1 MNQTLQFMAF
11 VFFAGSCMCR
21 ATVIAD
27 WSFEA
32 SQPNGSGNTIA
43 GIQAED
49 GVNAASSIA
58 SGYHQNSSSW
68 SSPSGDGTAHSFCAN
83 HWAVNDY
90 FQFETSTIGFRD
102 IEITFEQTSSST
114 GPSAFEVV
122 YSTDGVTYAGFVG
135 DTYAVGTTS
144 WSSTGPLKA
153 TILDFDL
160 SSIAA
165 INDSSVVYFRLVD
178 LNSVAAGGGSVGS
191 SGTARVDDF
200 SINGAVVP
208 VPEPAWQGLV
218 SAMLPLILCGL
229 VLWRLRESQS
239 SFTVN

>member
-1 MNQTLQFMAF
+1 
-11 VFFAGSCMCR
+11 MCR

-83 HWAVNDY
+83 HSAVNDY

-114 GPSAFEVV
+114 GPSAFKLV
-122 YSTDGVTYAGFVG
+122 YSTDGVKYLDFAGNG
-135 DTYAVGTTS
+135 YTVGTTS

-160 SSIAA
+160 SSVAVL
-165 INDSSVVYFRLVD
+165 NNSVNVFFCLVD
-178 LNSVAAGGGSVGS
+178 TSTANAGGTGSVGS
-191 SGTARVDDF
+191 SGTSRVDDF
-200 SINGAVVP
+200 SINADSVVP
-208 VPEPAWQGLV
+208 VPEPAEQGLV
-218 SAMLPLILCGL
+218 AATLPLILCSWL
-229 VLWRLRESQS
+229 LWRLRGSQN
-239 SFTVN
+239 SFTVT